1 MLQRLAA
8 MLETTAET
16 VLHPLCRRALRS
28 RRGNAII
35 YFGASVSTLAQSNF
49 CRHGWVSLRRVVEAM
64 GARSAHRHPPPHC
77 VQWPCQQLKSSA
89 VLMQFLKL
97 PVNDIF
103 SGDGKRARA
112 LRRVKRHHPAYCG
125 KVTPGQPP
133 FDPAAVFN
141 LLAITCWA
149 TFVLWPLATWALD
162 LA

>member
-1 MLQRLAA
+1 ML
-8 MLETTAET
+8 
-16 VLHPLCRRALRS
+16 LR
-28 RRGNAII
+28 
-35 YFGASVSTLAQSNF
+35 
-49 CRHGWVSLRRVVEAM
+49 CVVEAM

-112 LRRVKRHHPAYCG
+112 LRRVNRRHTIVSG
-125 KVTPGQPP
+125 KAIPGQPSRR
-133 FDPAAVFN
+133 PAAIVS

-149 TFVLWPLATWALD
+149 TFVLWPLATWVLD
-162 LA
+162 LS